1 MCFCDCCFC
10 SFGSLSQNVGTEM
23 DGAPGMREGSNK
35 NATTRNELHTEKEGE
50 SLPPSLKK
58 RRRHHYTKRKE
69 EEEEKRKINRAAATK
84 GMEEEKGREK
94 EAAFSQGAPPPPP
107 PPRSLPP
114 LPNAI
119 PNLPSV
125 LCLSHHI
132 QFPTCPGKKASRNEK
147 YPCIFY
153 EIHSGVG
160 SYVLIF
166 FGMQFWIHA
175 RFPRLSGE
183 NEPSL
188 PLVWRGD
195 KARIEKEWG

>member
-107 PPRSLPP
+107 RSLPLSP
-114 LPNAI
+114 TQSPTSLAFFALVTTSNSPHARGKERAGMKSTLAFFLRNTLVGGIVCSHFFRNAI
-119 PNLPSV
+119 LDTCS
-125 LCLSHHI
+125 
-132 QFPTCPGKKASRNEK
+132 FPAS
-147 YPCIFY
+147 
-153 EIHSGVG
+153 
-160 SYVLIF
+160 L
-166 FGMQFWIHA
+166 
-175 RFPRLSGE
+175 
-183 NEPSL
+183 
-188 PLVWRGD
+188 WR
-195 KARIEKEWG
+195 K